1 VTSLSVNDGDVTYCP
16 ADIASGWRM
25 PLRPVGR
32 PYPRCMHNARIRP
45 ATIADAPGIARVHW
59 DSHQTTYVEPGRV
72 ARDRV
77 EAWTMAD
84 RVARWTANLAIANDV
99 YPTPEGFH
107 RMAIWVA
114 VVDGAVVGWANT
126 SAGRDAD
133 RPRDLEL
140 EGLYVLD
147 VHHGTGVGQA
157 LLDAAIGDRPAYL
170 WALADNPRAHAFYR
184 RNGFVA
190 DGAEKVDEFWEI
202 TEVRFVR

>member
-1 VTSLSVNDGDVTYCP
+1 
-16 ADIASGWRM
+16 
-25 PLRPVGR
+25 
-32 PYPRCMHNARIRP
+32 MHHARIRP
-45 ATIADAPGIARVHW
+45 ALIADAPGIARVHW

-84 RVARWTANLAIANDV
+84 RLARWTANLAIANDV
-99 YPTPEGFH
+99 YPAPEGFH

-114 VVDGAVVGWANT
+114 VVDDGGDGHVVGWANT
-126 SAGRDAD
+126 SAGRDPD
-133 RPRDLEL
+133 GPRDLEL

-147 VHHGTGVGQA
+147 SHHGTGVGQA
-157 LLDAAIGDRPAYL
+157 LLDAALGDRAAYL
-170 WALADNPRAHAFYR
+170 WALAENPRAHAFYR

-190 DGAEKVDEFWEI
+190 DGAEKVDEEWQI

>member
-1 VTSLSVNDGDVTYCP
+1 
-16 ADIASGWRM
+16 
-25 PLRPVGR
+25 
-32 PYPRCMHNARIRP
+32 MHNARIRP
-45 ATIADAPGIARVHW
+45 AVIADAPGIARVHW

-99 YPTPEGFH
+99 YPAPEGFH
-107 RMAIWVA
+107 RLAIWVA

>member
-1 VTSLSVNDGDVTYCP
+1 
-16 ADIASGWRM
+16 
-25 PLRPVGR
+25 
-32 PYPRCMHNARIRP
+32 MHPARIRP
-45 ATIADAPGIARVHW
+45 AVIADAPGIARVHW

-72 ARDRV
+72 SRERV

-84 RVARWTANLAIANDV
+84 RIARWTANLAIANDV
-99 YPTPEGFH
+99 YPAPDGFH

-114 VVDGAVVGWANT
+114 VVGGGGGGDVGGGEGDGEVVGWANT
-126 SAGRDAD
+126 SAGREPD

-147 VHHGTGVGQA
+147 AHHGTGVGQA
-157 LLDAAIGDRPAYL
+157 LLDAAIGARPAYL
-170 WALADNPRAHAFYR
+170 WALAENPRAHAFYR

-190 DGAEKVDEFWEI
+190 DGAEKVDELWQV